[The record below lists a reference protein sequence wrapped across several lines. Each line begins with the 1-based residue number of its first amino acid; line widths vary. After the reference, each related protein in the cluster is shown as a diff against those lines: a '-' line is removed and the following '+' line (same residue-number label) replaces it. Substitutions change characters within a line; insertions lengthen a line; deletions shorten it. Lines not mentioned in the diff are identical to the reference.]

1 MGNKEDGQ
9 KRKFAL
15 VRLYQ
20 IFVLA
25 KGKPPNKIYQ
35 ELLPE
40 IQKTLYKRLSDK
52 IEKNREIAALI
63 IKEFFFRCDDL
74 TLSIPYLLPIM
85 VERLN
90 ADDIEGVDYLEEKM
104 KPTSV
109 QKA

>member
-1 MGNKEDGQ
+1 
-9 KRKFAL
+9 
-15 VRLYQ
+15 
-20 IFVLA
+20 LA
-25 KGKPPNKIYQ
+25 KGKAPNKIYQ

-63 IKEFFFRCDDL
+63 IKEFFIRCDDL